1 LHVKKFDELSD
12 KIKPANMDPGVLRVN
27 LFPHSLIALAKV
39 PEKEKKLW
47 FNLRASFL
55 ERFGKCTI
63 ENQALMLDFKKL
75 EKESITQAWKRFKK
89 YTCNLEHGLRD
100 YMLLYSFYSGLNQQ
114 SKHLLDK
121 ESDIRFLFNKP
132 YDAFTMLDG
141 MLVEENIYK
150 SIK

>member
-1 LHVKKFDELSD
+1 LHVKKFDELCD
-12 KIKPANMDPGVLRVN
+12 KIKPANMDPGVLRVK
-27 LFPHSLIALAKV
+27 LFPHSLIGLAKTWCETV
-39 PEKEKKLW
+39 AEKEKRLW

-63 ENQALMLDFKKL
+63 EHQKLMLDFKQL

-89 YTCNLEHGLRD
+89 YTCNLEYGLRD
-100 YMLLYSFYSGLNQQ
+100 YLLLNCFYYGLNQQ

-132 YDAFTMLDG
+132 YDAFTILDG
-141 MLVEENIYK
+141 MLVE
-150 SIK
+150 